1 MLPKGRLIRD
11 SETENT
17 VHTQKAAF
25 AWAGFYRLQT
35 SKEGAV
41 RGLKGKVVVVT
52 GGGGGIGSAT
62 CLRFAEEGARVV
74 VADIGAGAAA
84 RVAEAIKAN
93 GGAAVAMVVDLT
105 DYDATA
111 AAVARIEEEFGPIDI
126 LVNNAG
132 WDMFV
137 PFLKSEPDFWSKIID
152 INLRTV
158 LNITKPVVASMVA
171 RGVAGRVVSIG
182 SDAGRGGSS
191 GESVYSACKAG
202 VIALTK
208 TLAREHA
215 RNGITF
221 NTVCPGVTET
231 AMLEA
236 FMEGAGDKE
245 KLRTA
250 FTRAVPLGRMGRPED
265 LPGAILFFSSDDAAF
280 ITGQTLSVSGGLTMH
295 G

>member
-1 MLPKGRLIRD
+1 M
-11 SETENT
+11 
-17 VHTQKAAF
+17 
-25 AWAGFYRLQT
+25 
-35 SKEGAV
+35 

-74 VADIGAGAAA
+74 VADIGAEAAA
-84 RVAEAIKAN
+84 GVVDAIKAN
-93 GGAAVAMVVDLT
+93 GGEAVAMVVNLI

-111 AAVARIEEEFGPIDI
+111 SAVARIEAEFGPIDI

-132 WDMFV
+132 WDLFV
-137 PFLKSEPDFWSKIID
+137 PFLKSEPDFWTKIID

-231 AMLEA
+231 AMLET

-245 KLRTA
+245 KLRSA
-250 FTRAVPLGRMGRPED
+250 FTRAVPLGRMGKPED

>member
-1 MLPKGRLIRD
+1 M
-11 SETENT
+11 
-17 VHTQKAAF
+17 
-25 AWAGFYRLQT
+25 
-35 SKEGAV
+35 

-74 VADIGAGAAA
+74 VADIGADAAA
-84 RVAEAIKAN
+84 RVVDAIRAN
-93 GGAAVAMVVDLT
+93 GGEATAMVVDLV
-105 DYDATA
+105 DYDATTA
-111 AAVARIEEEFGPIDI
+111 AIAAIEDGFGPIDV
-126 LVNNAG
+126 LVNNVG
-132 WDMFV
+132 WDLFV
-137 PFLKSEPDFWSKIID
+137 PFLKSEPDFWGKIID
-152 INLRTV
+152 INLRAV
-158 LNITKPVVASMVA
+158 LNITKPVLASMVA

-202 VIALTK
+202 VIAFMK

-215 RNGITF
+215 RNQITF

-231 AMLEA
+231 AMLET

-250 FTRAVPLGRMGRPED
+250 FTRAVPLGRMGKPED
-265 LPGAILFFSSDDAAF
+265 LPGAILFLASDDAAF
-280 ITGQTLSVSGGLTMH
+280 ITGQTISVSGGLTMH